1 MSFRKG
7 DLVGFRFSERVDAFV
22 ITKVV
27 REQRFYFAY
36 SVISNKHRLIV
47 HDPENCFLI
56 CPEYDTHLEPDESMR
71 NISTEMY
78 DALDK
83 LFSMAEDI
91 EDGDLPTKK

>member
-1 MSFRKG
+1 VSFHKG
-7 DLVGFRFSERVDAFV
+7 DLVGFRFSERVEAFV

-56 CPEYDTHLEPDESMR
+56 YPGYDPQIEPDESMR
-71 NISTEMY
+71 SISTEMY

-83 LFSMAEDI
+83 LFSMAGDF